1 MKHNDIAIQLLIDR
15 LFEKALLSSTPKKAA
30 GDMYEAT
37 EIIQQLMAERD
48 EARKQAASPRYL
60 ITMEYGEYDDYNSIP
75 VMIVPDSI
83 TASLLIQDLR
93 ENPNSHYRKIVEE
106 KYKGEIPEDA
116 GYSWTQLPYY
126 TIDTP
131 EVKK

>member
-1 MKHNDIAIQLLIDR
+1 
-15 LFEKALLSSTPKKAA
+15 
-30 GDMYEAT
+30 
-37 EIIQQLMAERD
+37 
-48 EARKQAASPRYL
+48 
-60 ITMEYGEYDDYNSIP
+60 MEYGEFDDYNSIP

-131 EVKK
+131 EVKQ